1 MYNLGDK
8 FINNNKRC
16 WLSKP
21 GSVFKGNNYRISLL
35 TERLVRLEY
44 DDGGIFNNYE
54 TATVK
59 NRMFDVPEFNK
70 QEDENYIF
78 LETRYFVLKYRKN
91 SLFRG
96 NNLIC
101 NGKNGKIWS
110 FDDREIKN
118 LRSCGISLDNVNN
131 FNISDLEKG
140 LFSFDGYA
148 TIDDSAGPFFD
159 EYSNVVIPEFSK
171 NHVDVY
177 LFMYGKDFG
186 LCLNDFFKLTCNP
199 PLIPRYALGNWWS
212 RDIGY
217 NENEVYEL
225 IEKFRRNN
233 IPLSI
238 FLLDNEWNR
247 GSSNYPEIKVG
258 YTFNSDLFPN
268 TRDFIN
274 RLHINDIKLGVKINP
289 KYGFIPTEKYYDT
302 TLGYK
307 KSMEN
312 GIIPF
317 NPNSMQDIDIFLKLY
332 INPLKNEGVDLIWN
346 DYDEYDKKNLYLL
359 NYYLLK
365 NNTDSE
371 NRNLVLSRNS
381 TYDAHMFNVLY
392 SGHLPMDWQTLSI
405 LPFYNL
411 NSANMGISFWSHDI
425 SGSLDGIEDGEL
437 YTRSLQ
443 FGVFS
448 PILRFNAIRGN
459 YFKKEPWKWDVL
471 TNNVCGNYLRLRHKL
486 IPYIYSEAYRYH
498 KNGTP
503 LIKPFY
509 YNNLTFYDDPNYV
522 NQYYFGSEF
531 MISPIIKP
539 MDKVINRTIQRFYMP
554 SGVWYDFTTG
564 KRFMG
569 DNKYLSFY
577 PIEDYP
583 IFVKRGS
590 IIPMAANESLMSYK
604 NPKTLEIHVFPGESN
619 TYHLYEDD
627 GESNRYIKGEY
638 CITELDYNYRA
649 SNYTLIIRT
658 IEGVTSVLPEKRN
671 YRIVFRNTKKSDK
684 LVVYENDK
692 IYGNVETDATETDFI
707 INIYDISTS
716 SQVVVNCYGQNIEID
731 NLKVINDDIKGI
743 LMDMKISTLLKDK
756 VDEIMFNDSLP
767 FNKKRIA
774 IRKLKKKGLDPRSV
788 KIFLKLLEYMEM
800 QVD

>member
-8 FINNNKRC
+8 FINNNTRVL
-16 WLSKP
+16 LSKP
-21 GSVFKGNNYRISLL
+21 GSVFKGNNYRISIL
-35 TERLVRLEY
+35 TERLARLEY

-54 TATVK
+54 TAIVK
-59 NRMFDVPEFNK
+59 NRMFEVPDFTK
-70 QEDENYIF
+70 QEDENYIVI
-78 LETRYFVLKYRKN
+78 ETRYFTLKYRKN
-91 SLFRG
+91 SLFKSG
-96 NNLIC
+96 TLSC
-101 NGKNGKIWS
+101 ASKNGKVWS
-110 FDDREIKN
+110 YEDHEIKN
-118 LRSCGISLDNVNN
+118 LKSCSVSLDNVTNLN
-131 FNISDLEKG
+131 LSSLEKG
-140 LFSFDGYA
+140 LFSFEGYA
-148 TIDDSAGPFFD
+148 TIDDSFGPFFD
-159 EYSNVVIPEFSK
+159 GASNIVIPEFSK
-171 NHVDVY
+171 NHVDLY

-186 LCLNDFFKLTCNP
+186 LCLNDYYNLTSKP

-212 RDIGY
+212 RDNGY
-217 NENEVYEL
+217 NESEVIDL
-225 IEKFRRNN
+225 VEKFKRNN

-238 FLLDNEWNR
+238 FLLDNGWNK
-247 GSSNYPEIKVG
+247 GSPNYPDIKVG
-258 YTFNSDLFPN
+258 YTFNEDLFPN
-268 TRDFIN
+268 VKDFAN
-274 RLHINDIKLGVKINP
+274 KLNQNDIKLGVKINP
-289 KYGFIPTEKYYDT
+289 KYGFMPTEKYYDM

-307 KSMEN
+307 KAMEN

-317 NPNSMQDIDIFLKLY
+317 NPNSMLDIDIFLKLY
-332 INPLKNEGVDLIWN
+332 INPLRSEGVDVIWN
-346 DYDEYDKKNLYLL
+346 DYDENDKKNLYLL
-359 NYYLLK
+359 NYYMLK

-371 NRNLVLSRNS
+371 NRNLVLARNS

-392 SGHLPMDWQTLSI
+392 SGHLKVDWKTLSM

-411 NSANMGISFWSHDI
+411 NSANIGVSFWSHDV
-425 SGSLDGIEDGEL
+425 SGSLDGVEDSEL

-443 FGVFS
+443 FAVFS
-448 PILRFNAIRGN
+448 PILRFNSIKGN

-486 IPYIYSEAYRYH
+486 IPYIYSESYKYH

-503 LIKPFY
+503 LIRPFY
-509 YNNLTFYDDPNYV
+509 YNNLVFYDDPNYV

-531 MISPIIKP
+531 MISPIVKQ
-539 MDKVINRTIQRFYMP
+539 MDPVINRTIQRFYMP

-569 DNKYLSFY
+569 DNKYLAFY

-590 IIPMAANESLMSYK
+590 IIPMAFDDSLMSYK

-627 GESNRYIKGEY
+627 GESNRYTKGEY
-638 CITELDYNYRA
+638 AITELDYNYRA
-649 SNYTLIIRT
+649 SNYTLIIRK
-658 IEGVTSVLPEKRN
+658 IEGVNSVLPEKRN

-684 LVVYENDK
+684 LIVYENDK
-692 IYGNVETDATETDFI
+692 EYHNIETDATETDFI
-707 INIYDISTS
+707 INIKDVSTS
-716 SQVVVNCYGQNIEID
+716 SQIVVNCYGQDIEID
-731 NLKVINDDIKGI
+731 NLKVINDDVKAI
-743 LMDMKISTLLKDK
+743 LMDMKINTLLKDR
-756 VDEIMFNDSLP
+756 VDNIMFDENIS

-774 IRKLKKKGLDPRSV
+774 IRKLKRKGLDSRSV